1 MAKVL
6 HSTGSVVIARPPSE
20 VYAFFSNPENETTWR
35 PGVKS
40 IQLTGDPGIGA
51 VYRQTVAGPGGRSVR
66 ADFRMTALDPD
77 TRVAFVGVAGPV
89 RPKGEFHFAP
99 EDDGTRVTFTLHAEL
114 GGLKALVMG
123 GMVGKT
129 MDAEVAALSKAKAH
143 LEGA

>member
-6 HSTGSVVIARPPSE
+6 QSTASVVIARPPSD
-20 VYAFFSNPENETTWR
+20 VYAFFSDPENDPIWR
-35 PGVKS
+35 SGVKS
-40 IQLTGDPGIGA
+40 IQLTGEPGIGA
-51 VYRQTVAGPGGRSVR
+51 VYKQTVAGPGGRSVP

-77 TRVAFVGVAGPV
+77 SRVAFVGVAGPV
-89 RPKGEFHFAP
+89 RPNGEFRFAP
-99 EDDGTRVTFTLHAEL
+99 EGEGTRVTFTLQAEL
-114 GGLKALVMG
+114 GALKALVMG